1 MKIENPGIN
10 GMTTPNRAEAN
21 HRVEKK
27 TAAGE
32 TVSAASHEQDKAV
45 LSEKARLLAKARASM
60 EHLEETPSEKVSRL
74 KQDVETGN
82 YTIQADEIARR
93 LMAGVFKK
101 E

>member
-10 GMTTPNRAEAN
+10 GLNLNRTEGN

-27 TAAGE
+27 SSAGE
-32 TVSAASHEQDKAV
+32 TVSTSHEQDKAV

-60 EHLEETPSEKVSRL
+60 EHADESESEKVSRL
-74 KQDVETGN
+74 RQDIETGN
-82 YTIQADEIARR
+82 YTIHADEIARR